1 MHPDYLK
8 PEYMRRDKQPVRNDA
23 KYSRFV
29 RWSRGFKQTQY
40 KKIRKM
46 NYRYI

>member
-8 PEYMRRDKQPVRNDA
+8 PEYMRRDKEPKRNGGRYD
-23 KYSRFV
+23 KWV
-29 RWSRGFKQTQY
+29 KWSQGFKRTQY